1 MGQRTKKKE
10 VVEEYVRGGVSLREL
25 EGKYGIN
32 FRTIHRWVKETEAEY
47 EPGERDRRK
56 EQRRLAVKQ
65 RDVPVEVRELQK
77 ELEKARLKN
86 ELLTVMI
93 EIAEEQFGIDIRK
106 KSGAKQ

>member
-10 VVEEYVRGGVSLREL
+10 VVEEYLRGGVSLREL

-32 FRTIHRWVKETEAEY
+32 FRTIHRWVKEAEADF
-47 EPGERDRRK
+47 EPGERSRGKERR
-56 EQRRLAVKQ
+56 ELAVKQ
-65 RDVPVEVRELQK
+65 SELPAEVRELQK